1 MRRGELEVPFIN
13 GKRNMEIRPMSK
25 GGIGWIAMALTI
37 ILIVAMTTRAA
48 VLQGET
54 SATTDSAGVNAYRDA
69 NLAAATSNET
79 ATYFDETY
87 FFAATTSNVAEMAGD
102 AYIATAS
109 TTTSDGGQKACF
121 GITSTSPLAIT
132 KQRRATKL
140 DEPMAAMPP
149 RRVATLRHGSAGTGS
164 GAASATGAGTG
175 RATSID
181 NVYITRTDSLLF

>member
-1 MRRGELEVPFIN
+1 
-13 GKRNMEIRPMSK
+13 MSK

-37 ILIVAMTTRAA
+37 ILIVAMTTSAA

-87 FFAATTSNVAEMAGD
+87 FFAATTSNELRSAELAIIEG
-102 AYIATAS
+102 TA
-109 TTTSDGGQKACF
+109 TTSTSSDSGHESCF

-140 DEPMAAMPP
+140 DEPMAAMQP
-149 RRVATLRHGSAGTGS
+149 RKAANIHHDSTGTGS